1 MPKESSHKEIL
12 TKETIRKELLRDYRM
27 GAIQLLILIPPC
39 VLILWAIRYFASF
52 LNEIW
57 YNIIF
62 YGLLSLFAV
71 AYIQGVVTLIIAI
84 FRIHNDKIEIFT
96 DKLMGLEDAA
106 DSFCKNTRRA
116 FRYTLYFVSGYK
128 YEIPKGIHYT
138 WSSIYEME
146 DHGVFRSSDVGDLF
160 YLISMDRKTILLAYN
175 TKMFEY
181 CESNEG
187 NNKSRM

>member
-1 MPKESSHKEIL
+1 MPKENSHKEIL

>member
-27 GAIQLLILIPPC
+27 GSIQLLILIPPC

-71 AYIQGVVTLIIAI
+71 AYIQGVVTLIISI
-84 FRIHNDKIEIFT
+84 FHIHNDKIEIFT
-96 DKLMGLEDAA
+96 DKLNGIGDAA
-106 DSFCKNTRRA
+106 DSFFKNTRRA

-138 WSSIYEME
+138 WSSMYEME
-146 DHGVFRSSDVGDLF
+146 DHGVFRSSDVGICF
-160 YLISMDRKTILLAYN
+160 I
-175 TKMFEY
+175 
-181 CESNEG
+181 
-187 NNKSRM
+187 

>member
-138 WSSIYEME
+138 WSSMYEME